1 MTELPKLTSGNVV
14 LYASDD
20 DLRASA
26 EGFLTKGALAVV
38 AEVDLEPLAVVTVT
52 LQAPRLLEP
61 LALRCEVVG
70 LQPQRSLLRVLEPA
84 PESFAFLTTLPVVE
98 GMEPAVEDEDSP
110 LAVVVPDAP
119 VVAPE
124 PPVATEASLDH
135 DGAVPSGDVA
145 RSDVPD
151 NAPPDT
157 DAPSSDGP
165 SSDVLLADGF
175 PCLPPHLSGEVLRF
189 ATESDFNAAGKDLYL
204 LGAVMATC
212 DHAPSPGE
220 RRTVKLQVETRLA
233 RSTVRMVLS
242 LGAGGMVVVQLEH
255 KEELSRVL
263 PEVLP
268 PKALPA
274 RVTADEIMDAEHTSD
289 DEDSR
294 SRASVALRL
303 PPEGPLRNP
312 TTADALLSLHVMSPL
327 SEDDLALPS
336 THLLLRWLLTT
347 KGIFR
352 IDIEQ
357 AGHPAYPFLVVDGRE
372 VRAAVAMPSLGRS
385 LVEPTGRYTAAPLQR
400 APRMTH
406 SGTVLQLMQE
416 VVSGYVGKLSDE
428 ELERGL
434 LARGDR
440 CPVLNDVGVRLLDGL
455 SFPSSHKRLALK
467 ALTGKQRVYDVTQ
480 HAVGARSAFE
490 VLYTLEVS
498 GALNWV
504 DAEGAARE
512 ERQRK
517 EKERLERLVEGAA
530 GFWEKIAKANH
541 FEAMGLHWSTP
552 PRKIQPAFEELERLY
567 GPKGEARPEA
577 PEVCDRIWRKVTE
590 AYAVLSEQ
598 KRRRAHRKEAYSLK
612 WSAQIDVF
620 LDRADIAMY
629 RKDLMDAL
637 DLLLVCQDIQPTTEA
652 ADRLVK
658 LQEAQAN
665 AKAQGKRRDMTIDDL
680 GLDPD

>member
-14 LYASDD
+14 LYATDD

-38 AEVDLEPLAVVTVT
+38 ADVELEPLAVVTVT
-52 LQAPRLLEP
+52 LQAPRLVEP
-61 LALRCEVVG
+61 LEARCEVVG

-84 PESFAFLTTLPVVE
+84 PESFAFLTTLPATQVTA
-98 GMEPAVEDEDSP
+98 PAAEEKVSP
-110 LAVVVPDAP
+110 AAVLVPDAP
-119 VVAPE
+119 VDEPDAPA
-124 PPVATEASLDH
+124 ATERTVDI
-135 DGAVPSGDVA
+135 
-145 RSDVPD
+145 
-151 NAPPDT
+151 
-157 DAPSSDGP
+157 P
-165 SSDVLLADGF
+165 SSDVPSSDVPSSDVSPTAGF
-175 PCLPPHLSGEVLRF
+175 MGLPPHLSGEVLRF

-220 RRTVKLQVETRLA
+220 RRSVKLQVETRLA
-233 RSTVRMVLS
+233 RSMVRMVLQR
-242 LGAGGMVVVQLEH
+242 GTGGMVVAQLED

-263 PEVLP
+263 REVLP
-268 PKALPA
+268 QKAPPR
-274 RVTADEIMDAEHTSD
+274 RVTADEVTEAAHTSD

-294 SRASVALRL
+294 PRRASVALRL
-303 PPEGPLRNP
+303 PLEGPLRNP
-312 TTADALLSLHVMSPL
+312 TTADALLALNVMRPL
-327 SEDDLALPS
+327 KSDDLALPS

-347 KGIFR
+347 KGIHR

-357 AGHPAYPFLVVDGRE
+357 AGHPAYPFLVVNGRE
-372 VRAAVAMPSLGRS
+372 VRAAVAMPSLGRN
-385 LVEPTGRYTAAPLQR
+385 LVEPAGRYTAAPLQR

-434 LARGDR
+434 LVRGDR
-440 CPVLNDVGVRLLDGL
+440 CPLLNDVGVRLLDGL

-467 ALTGKQRVYDVTQ
+467 ALTGTQRVYGITQ

-498 GALNWV
+498 GALDWV
-504 DAEGAARE
+504 DADGVARE

-530 GFWEKIAKANH
+530 GFWEKIANANH

-552 PRKIQPAFEELERLY
+552 PRKIQPTFEELERLY

-577 PEVCDRIWRKVTE
+577 PDICDRIWRKVSE
-590 AYAVLSEQ
+590 AYAVLSEP

-629 RKDLMDAL
+629 RKDFMDAL

-652 ADRLVK
+652 ADRLLK
-658 LQEAQAN
+658 LQEAQAK

-680 GLDPD
+680 GLDSD